1 MQFITVQC
9 SVKCISGYWTALISY
24 VWYVLSCKK
33 LQRLHK
39 TADSWLSAVQWSH
52 LAISSV
58 PPTRQLAVS
67 LFGNMIG
74 KMRNTY
80 EHQRVRR
87 LPWPLWSG
95 CETLNGPQI
104 SEKWLKWTFFWQ
116 ISSPMHLNLLLDGSH
131 GLWVLRGGVG
141 SGFLLKLR
149 DFLNYEFQGSICFEF
164 ISYFSTSASKICCH
178 HCYIAM
184 HWTALLGWWKAIP
197 MGKEKKFLAR

>member
-1 MQFITVQC
+1 ML
-9 SVKCISGYWTALISY
+9 K
-24 VWYVLSCKK
+24 KK
-33 LQRLHK
+33 LNWWNAENGQLE
-39 TADSWLSAVQWSH
+39 ASGG
-52 LAISSV
+52 
-58 PPTRQLAVS
+58 RQLAVS

-74 KMRNTY
+74 KIRNTY

-104 SEKWLKWTFFWQ
+104 SEKWLKWTFFLQ

-184 HWTALLGWWKAIP
+184 LWTALSGWWMPIP
-197 MGKEKKFLAR
+197 IVRKGKRE

>member
-1 MQFITVQC
+1 MDGSSWVLLAFASKHREVSLRQLDIDRSTWVL
-9 SVKCISGYWTALISY
+9 VVISY
-24 VWYVLSCKK
+24 PRV
-33 LQRLHK
+33 
-39 TADSWLSAVQWSH
+39 AAWLG
-52 LAISSV
+52 
-58 PPTRQLAVS
+58 RQLAVS

-95 CETLNGPQI
+95 CETLNWPQI

-184 HWTALLGWWKAIP
+184 LWTALSGWWMPIP
-197 MGKEKKFLAR
+197 IVRKGKRE